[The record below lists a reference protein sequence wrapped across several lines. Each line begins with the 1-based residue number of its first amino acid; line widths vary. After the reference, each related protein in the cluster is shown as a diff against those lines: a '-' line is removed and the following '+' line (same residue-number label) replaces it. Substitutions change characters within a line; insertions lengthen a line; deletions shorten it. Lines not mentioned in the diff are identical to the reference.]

1 MMKEWDTA
9 VREGDAKL
17 LETLIAGGADINA
30 KDAHG
35 QTALMRASHKGRV
48 NLVRLLTNHGAD
60 LNATAKYN
68 LSALML
74 AVIGGHEEIVRILTE
89 AGAELSIRGSGAPG
103 FANKT
108 ALELAEEMG
117 LKNAAAVLRDT
128 ANQ

>member
-1 MMKEWDTA
+1 MTREWDTA

-17 LETLIAGGADINA
+17 LETLIARGADINA

-35 QTALMRASHKGRV
+35 QTALMRASHQGRV
-48 NLVRLLTNHGAD
+48 DLVRLLANHGAD
-60 LNATAKYN
+60 LNVTAKYD

-89 AGAELSIRGSGAPG
+89 AGAILSIRGTGAPG

-108 ALELAEEMG
+108 ALEIAEDMG
-117 LKNAAAVLRDT
+117 LKNVAAVLRE
-128 ANQ
+128 AAIQ